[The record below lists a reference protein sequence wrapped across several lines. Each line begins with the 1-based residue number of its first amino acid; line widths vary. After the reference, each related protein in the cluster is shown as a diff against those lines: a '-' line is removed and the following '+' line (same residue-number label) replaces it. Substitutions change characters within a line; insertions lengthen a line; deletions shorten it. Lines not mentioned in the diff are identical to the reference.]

1 MPTLQTAV
9 AAGVGNA
16 SAAPGVNLNL
26 RAGQLGDLIVS
37 ELHGRYYET
46 TYRGN
51 GYLLSVSTAAA
62 VTAYT
67 GGAAGTPMLALY
79 NPVGSGR
86 NAVITKASVGNVVAA
101 SAAGTVTFGLYIG
114 VTAAITQATTVTPW
128 NMLTQQQAGS
138 AMTGFRNVALTSGSA
153 ASNVI
158 PLESYY
164 WATAAGAA
172 NVTAGPA
179 DLEGSIIIPPGSYAA
194 LGGSAALTSATWIG
208 SLQWEEVPV

>member
-1 MPTLQTAV
+1 MLLQNIV
-9 AAGVGNA
+9 GQPAAGANNA
-16 SAAPGVNLNL
+16 LLNG
-26 RAGQLGDLIVS
+26 RAGQLGDSIVS

-46 TYRGN
+46 NYRGN
-51 GYLLSVSTAAA
+51 VFMLSVSTAAA

-67 GGAAGTPMLALY
+67 GGAAGTPMLALF

-86 NAVITKASVGNVVAA
+86 NLVILKASFANVVAA
-101 SAAGTVTFGLYIG
+101 SAGGTVTFGLYFG
-114 VTAAITQATTVTPW
+114 TTATITQATTVAPW
-128 NMLTQQQAGS
+128 SMVTQQQSGS
-138 AMTGFRNVALTSGSA
+138 VATGFRNVALTSGSA

-158 PLESYY
+158 ALGSYY

-172 NVTAGPA
+172 LVSGGPV
-179 DLEGSIIIPPGSYAA
+179 DLEGSVIIPPGAYVA

>member
-1 MPTLQTAV
+1 MINQNIVGQPT
-9 AAGVGNA
+9 AGGSNA
-16 SAAPGVNLNL
+16 IISG
-26 RAGQLGDLIVS
+26 RAGQLGDAIVC

-51 GYLLSVSTAAA
+51 SFLLSVSTAAA

-86 NAVITKASVGNVVAA
+86 NAVINKLSLGNVVAA
-101 SAAGTVTFGLYIG
+101 SAAGTVTFGLYFG
-114 VTAAITQATTVTPW
+114 TTAAITQASTVTPW
-128 NMLTQQQAGS
+128 SMSTQLQAGS
-138 AMTGFRNVALTSGSA
+138 VMTGFRNVALTSGSA
-153 ASNVI
+153 ASNVVA
-158 PLESYY
+158 LASYY

-172 NVTAGPA
+172 LVTGGPM
-179 DLEGSIIIPPGSYAA
+179 DLEGAVIIPPGSFAA

-208 SLQWEEVPV
+208 SMQWEEVPV